1 MVRAL
6 EETSARDG
14 CVADARSGFRQI
26 GRVEVAHLGGLG
38 EALAEAGRR
47 EAAVEPCFAQAFA
60 LDGNVDRRLRIC
72 HHGGHVLHEAGR
84 HRDLVRVLHADGKH
98 LSSQPGIFPVDG
110 DFNQVGLGPG
120 VFFVFGVGRIFVCEI
135 RVVAFDVEA
144 ELQRAGGVARRGV
157 VIDKAGAA
165 DPGGFPIAA
174 AERRGMFVRDL
185 PGSDL
190 LHYGEGEII
199 HSVENG
205 ETFITLKVYVTPG
218 PDYKLYL
225 TPKYVD
231 TKAGF
236 EAVKAQSA
244 RVGDI
249 KAFENFRL
257 QVPSPVNVNDHPAA
271 LVGCEKLSMFISSA
285 QLK

>member
-1 MVRAL
+1 MNRKPFMVGLIVVRL
-6 EETSARDG
+6 IGLVR
-14 CVADARSGFRQI
+14 GF
-26 GRVEVAHLGGLG
+26 GLG
-38 EALAEAGRR
+38 VYFLPIIVAEKGAD
-47 EAAVEPCFAQAFA
+47 ETE
-60 LDGNVDRRLRIC
+60 
-72 HHGGHVLHEAGR
+72 
-84 HRDLVRVLHADGKH
+84 LVGAD
-98 LSSQPGIFPVDG
+98 
-110 DFNQVGLGPG
+110 
-120 VFFVFGVGRIFVCEI
+120 
-135 RVVAFDVEA
+135 
-144 ELQRAGGVARRGV
+144 
-157 VIDKAGAA
+157 
-165 DPGGFPIAA
+165 AA

-185 PGSDL
+185 PGSDP

-205 ETFITLKVYVTPG
+205 ETFITFKVYVTPG